1 MKTIEEIK
9 TALAE
14 YVKQKLSEGNYT
26 IKDVRKYCVDVEV
39 DGISVTL
46 YEYNTSLAVMCSEIG
61 NQKELFNSISANT
74 IETLVLKKKAL
85 EKQIEELQK

>member
-14 YVKQKLSEGNYT
+14 YVKQRLSEGNCI
-26 IKDVRKYCVDVEV
+26 IKEVRKHGVDVEV

-46 YEYNTSLAVMCSEIG
+46 YKGNPSLAVMCAEIG
-61 NQKELFNSISANT
+61 NQEDMFSSISANT
-74 IETLVLKKKAL
+74 IETLLLKKKAL
-85 EKQIEELQK
+85 EKQIEELQE